1 LQDFAQ
7 FFQALQG
14 GTARRLCGRRSAD
27 MKDATMFP
35 ASRSVPSRRLR
46 TVLGL
51 SAAVLGLLGA
61 TGAPAAARD
70 AGRGAPAG
78 DVVRAAAVA
87 DCVHY
92 YSDWRYTT
100 VVNDCDTTV
109 NVTVEYTDGQG
120 APCRTLLPRAIATF
134 AGYGPQLNYV
144 TGLNTCT
151 PASA

>member
-1 LQDFAQ
+1 
-7 FFQALQG
+7 
-14 GTARRLCGRRSAD
+14 
-27 MKDATMFP
+27 MFS
-35 ASRSVPSRRLR
+35 ASRSVSPLRLR

-61 TGAPAAARD
+61 TGAPATARD
-70 AGRGAPAG
+70 AGPGALAD
-78 DVVRAAAVA
+78 DVVQAAAVP

-144 TGLNTCT
+144 TGLSTCT
-151 PASA
+151 PANV